1 MVNSTVKPVRSAI
14 ESAQR
19 TIAIELQAVAALQQR
34 IDDRF
39 AKAVALLAAV
49 EGRVIVSGM
58 GKSGHIGSKIA
69 ATLASTGTPAQFVHP
84 AEACHGDMGM
94 ITRSDAALLMS
105 NSGSTSEITALLP
118 LLKRLGIPI
127 VAMTGSDESTLA
139 RAADVHL
146 NIGVEEEACPLD
158 LAPTASTTANLVMG
172 DALAIALLEQ
182 GGFTAEDFA
191 FTHPGGT
198 LGRRLLTRVADVLVE
213 GDNVPKITK
222 DTSLA
227 DALMEI
233 SAKGLGMSTVV
244 DDDDHLLGIF
254 TDGDLRRALEQ
265 RHDLNST
272 QVGTVMSTGAK
283 TINTD
288 ALAAEAVT
296 RMENERISALVVLDS
311 KQCVIGVVQ
320 LLALLRAGIV

>member
-1 MVNSTVKPVRSAI
+1 MTSDSNSPRSAI
-14 ESAQR
+14 ESARR
-19 TIAIELQAVAALQQR
+19 TITIERQAVEQLEQR
-34 IDDRF
+34 IDDSF
-39 AKAVALLAAV
+39 SCAVNLLASV

-58 GKSGHIGSKIA
+58 GKSGHIGNKIA

-105 NSGSTSEITALLP
+105 NSGTTSEITALLP

-127 VAMTGSDESTLA
+127 IAMTGNETSTLA
-139 RAADVHL
+139 TAADVHL
-146 NIGVEEEACPLD
+146 NISVSEEACPLD

-182 GGFTAEDFA
+182 RGFTAEDFA
-191 FTHPGGT
+191 FTHPGGA
-198 LGRRLLTRVADVLVE
+198 LGRRLLTRVSDVLVT
-213 GDNVPKITK
+213 GDDVPRVKT

-233 SAKGLGMSTVV
+233 SAKGLGMSTVI
-244 DDDDHLLGIF
+244 DGNGHLLGIF

-265 RHDLNST
+265 NRDLNAT
-272 QVGTVMSTGAK
+272 QVGNVMSSGAK
-283 TINTD
+283 TIDAN

-296 RMENERISALVVLDS
+296 RMEHDSISALIVVDEHS
-311 KQCVIGVVQ
+311 KVIGVAH
-320 LLALLRAGIV
+320 LLALLKAGIV

>member
-105 NSGSTSEITALLP
+105 NSGTTSEITALLP

-296 RMENERISALVVLDS
+296 RMENERNSALVVLDS

>member
-1 MVNSTVKPVRSAI
+1 MTSDSNSPRSAI
-14 ESAQR
+14 ESALR
-19 TIAIELQAVAALQQR
+19 TIAIERQAVEQLEQR
-34 IDDRF
+34 IDDSF
-39 AKAVALLAAV
+39 SSAVNLLASV

-58 GKSGHIGSKIA
+58 GKSGHIGNKIA

-105 NSGSTSEITALLP
+105 NSGTTSEITALLP

-127 VAMTGSDESTLA
+127 IAMTGNETSTLA
-139 RAADVHL
+139 TAADVHL
-146 NIGVEEEACPLD
+146 NISVSEEACPLD

-182 GGFTAEDFA
+182 RGFTAEDFA

-198 LGRRLLTRVADVLVE
+198 LGRRLLTRVSDVLVT
-213 GDNVPKITK
+213 GDDVPRVKT

-233 SAKGLGMSTVV
+233 SAKGLGMSTVI
-244 DDDDHLLGIF
+244 DENGHLLGIF

-265 RHDLNST
+265 NRDLNAT
-272 QVGTVMSTGAK
+272 QVGNVMSSGAK
-283 TINTD
+283 TIDAN

-296 RMENERISALVVLDS
+296 RMENDSISALIVVDEHS
-311 KQCVIGVVQ
+311 KVIGVVQ
-320 LLALLRAGIV
+320 LLALLKAGIV